1 VKRLIYLFIIL
12 SSLSWA
18 SLPSG
23 IEAIIAKYPIPKD
36 SIAID
41 IRDAHS
47 GLNLGSLN
55 KHAIMTPASVV
66 KLLTTYSALLHLGFD
81 YRWSTLFYYTG
92 NISGG
97 TLYGNLVI
105 KPHGDPNL
113 GTHSIQAIAMKIKS
127 KGINRITGDIIID
140 RSFFNIVNQDTSGFD
155 ENHYSAYN
163 AMPDSMMFNERL
175 TTLNI
180 TPKGGR
186 VVVES
191 DVKDNSFKVINN
203 AKVVY
208 GSCRGS
214 RAWPR
219 IKINKEYETPL
230 VFVSGTISNR
240 CPTRTVKKV
249 ITKPY
254 KSFYY
259 ALKHAL
265 SSIGVANQSALKI
278 NNKPYGAKAL
288 FIYKSRTLE
297 QSASIINKDSNN
309 VMARQLMLT
318 LGAYIYNRPST
329 LYKGRKAI
337 EAILAKHGV
346 NLTPQCFIDNGCGLS
361 RISKVKTSDLTK
373 LLISAYSRY
382 GQRWLNTLSIAGVDG
397 TTKRRFRNSFVK
409 SRGWFKTGTIK
420 HVKNII
426 GYVKGNSG
434 TLYSVV
440 ILVNHPKSGYGAA
453 LQNDIIKWL
462 AKNY

>member
-1 VKRLIYLFIIL
+1 MRKLFILIALL
-12 SSLSWA
+12 SSLIHA

-23 IEAIIAKYPIPKD
+23 IESIIAKYPIDKH
-36 SIAID
+36 SISID
-41 IRDAHS
+41 IRHTHS
-47 GLNLGSLN
+47 GLNVGSLN

-92 NISGG
+92 EIRGG
-97 TLYGNLVI
+97 VLYGDLVI

-113 GTHSIQAIAMKIKS
+113 NTNSIQAIAYKIKS
-127 KGINRITGDIIID
+127 KGINRINGDIIID
-140 RSFFNIVNQDTSGFD
+140 RSFFNVSSQDTSGFD
-155 ENHYSAYN
+155 KNLYSPYN
-163 AMPDSMMFNERL
+163 AMPDSMMFNERVS
-175 TTLNI
+175 TINV
-180 TPKGGR
+180 TPQNGR
-186 VVVES
+186 IVVES
-191 DVKDNSFKVINN
+191 ESKDESFKIINN
-203 AKVVY
+203 AKVTY

-219 IKINKEYETPL
+219 IKINKEYDKPL
-230 VFVSGTISNR
+230 IMVSGTISNR
-240 CPTRTVKKV
+240 CPKRSVKKV

-259 ALKHAL
+259 ALKYAL
-265 SSIGVANQSALKI
+265 NMVGVSNHSGLKLL
-278 NNKPYGAKAL
+278 NKPHNAKAL

-297 QSASIINKDSNN
+297 QSVSIINKDSNN

-337 EAILAKHGV
+337 ESILAKHGV
-346 NLTPQCFIDNGCGLS
+346 RLNPQSFIDNGCGLS
-361 RISKVKTSDLTK
+361 RTSVLKASDLTK
-373 LLISAYSRY
+373 VLISAYTRY

-397 TTKRRFRNSFVK
+397 TTKRRFRTSFVK
-409 SRGWFKTGTIK
+409 NRAWFKTGTIK
-420 HVKNII
+420 GVKNII
-426 GYVKGNSG
+426 GYVRGNSG
-434 TLYSVV
+434 SLYSVV
-440 ILVNHPKSGYGAA
+440 ILVNHKKAGYGAA

>member
-1 VKRLIYLFIIL
+1 MKKLLSLITLL
-12 SSLSWA
+12 SSLAFA

-23 IEAIIAKYPIPKD
+23 IETIIAKYPLD
-36 SIAID
+36 RHSIAID
-41 IRDAHS
+41 IRDVHS
-47 GLNLGSLN
+47 GLNVGSLN
-55 KHAIMTPASVV
+55 THAIMTPASVI

-92 NISGG
+92 EIRGG
-97 TLYGNLVI
+97 TLYGDLVI

-113 GTHSIQAIAMKIKS
+113 SSTSIQAIAAKIRS
-127 KGINRITGDIIID
+127 KGISQITGDIIID

-155 ENHYSAYN
+155 ENTYSAYN

-175 TTLNI
+175 TTLKI
-180 TPKGGR
+180 APKGGE

-191 DVKDNSFKVINN
+191 DFKDESFKVINN

-214 RAWPR
+214 RAWPKV
-219 IKINKEYETPL
+219 KINKEYEKPL
-230 VFVSGTISNR
+230 IFVSGTISNR
-240 CPTRTVKKV
+240 CPERTIQKV
-249 ITKPY
+249 VTKPY

-259 ALKHAL
+259 ALKETMREVGISNH
-265 SSIGVANQSALKI
+265 SGLKLL
-278 NNKPYGAKAL
+278 NKPANAKAL

-297 QSASIINKDSNN
+297 ESVSIINKDSNN

-329 LYKGRKAI
+329 LYKGR
-337 EAILAKHGV
+337 EAIKQILTKHGV
-346 NLTPQCFIDNGCGLS
+346 HLTPQSFIDNGCGLS
-361 RISKVKTSDLTK
+361 RLALLKASDLTK

-397 TTKRRFRNSFVK
+397 TTKRRFRKSFVK
-409 SRGWFKTGTIK
+409 NRAWFKTGTIK
-420 HVKNII
+420 GVKNII
-426 GYVKGNSG
+426 GYVRGNSG
-434 TLYSVV
+434 ALYSVV
-440 ILVNHPKSGYGAA
+440 ILVNHKKAGYGAA

-462 AKNY
+462 ARNY